1 MPAAKTAKPA
11 AAADGSKQPTPQEA
25 NLFFA
30 VIKNMMGKPEVDWA
44 AVAVDSGL
52 KNAET
57 AKVRY
62 GQIKRKLGLETWNLP
77 KGKDAKKG
85 DADAEDDGPKTPG
98 SGRGKKT
105 AATPSS
111 AGTGAGVKKRGSAS
125 KNSAAAASG
134 GSRARKAKSDAIVK
148 MEDLNQDEDDN
159 DEEENEDEDMLPE
172 TPTKKRGS
180 ATRVKSEF
188 GGNKSAN
195 NRPMATGIDY
205 TNFPAVL
212 PNMVLERKAIY
223 VNLNGTWTLSPVSI
237 QAHAQ
242 WVAGLPAN
250 IQTQFYAQVTAAGG
264 KNGHSKFI
272 DEDDEEATAGEQ
284 FNGAV
289 PVGGALPGAGM
300 NMPMGMGMGYDGA
313 AAPNAG
319 GYHGAQTGKIDL
331 HSIPMHPSYMA
342 QMEKDLREQEER
354 DHATLFGGQNPF

>member
-1 MPAAKTAKPA
+1 M
-11 AAADGSKQPTPQEA
+11 
-25 NLFFA
+25 
-30 VIKNMMGKPEVDWA
+30 
-44 AVAVDSGL
+44 
-52 KNAET
+52 
-57 AKVRY
+57 
-62 GQIKRKLGLETWNLP
+62 ETWNLP
-77 KGKDAKKG
+77 KGKDAKNE
-85 DADAEDDGPKTPG
+85 DAEGDGPKTPA
-98 SGRGKKT
+98 SGRGKRA
-105 AATPSS
+105 AATPST

-134 GSRARKAKSDAIVK
+134 GSRARKAKSEAIVK
-148 MEDLNQDEDDN
+148 MEDLNQDEDD
-159 DEEENEDEDMLPE
+159 DEEEENEDEDMLPE
-172 TPTKKRGS
+172 TPTKKGGR
-180 ATRVKSEF
+180 ANRVKSEF
-188 GGNKSAN
+188 GSKSAN

-223 VNLNGTWTLSPVSI
+223 VNLNGTWTLSPVSV

-242 WVAGLPAN
+242 WLAGLPAN

-272 DEDDEEATAGEQ
+272 DEDDKEATAGTQLLGEQ

-289 PVGGALPGAGM
+289 PVEGALPGAGI
-300 NMPMGMGMGYDGA
+300 NMPMGMGMGMGYDGA

-354 DHATLFGGQNPF
+354 DHATLFGGQNGF